1 MGETMAQTEQD
12 FNPFDLGYFET
23 TELRQF
29 GFKSVGENVKIA
41 KNCTIIGL
49 SNISLGNNIRIDS
62 NVIIAAYSGF
72 LELGNYTFIGGGC
85 YLGCAGGVNLLDFS
99 TLAQGVRIFTGS
111 DDYSGK
117 YLTNSTIPQK
127 YLGVKIAPVML
138 ERHVIVGSGTVVLP
152 GVTIGTGSSVGA
164 MSLVTKSID
173 DWGIYCGSPVKRLKP
188 RSKEI
193 LALEKELFTEI
204 SR

>member
-1 MGETMAQTEQD
+1 MGETMAQIEQD

-29 GFKSVGENVKIA
+29 GFKSVGKNVKIA

-62 NVIIAAYSGF
+62 NVIIAAYSGS
-72 LELGNYTFIGGGC
+72 LALGNYTFIGGGC

-99 TLAQGVRIFTGS
+99 TLAQGVRIFSGS

-127 YLGVKIAPVML
+127 YLGVKIAPVTL
-138 ERHVIVGSGTVVLP
+138 ERHVIVGSGSVILP
-152 GVTIGTGSSVGA
+152 GVTIGDGSSVGA
-164 MSLVTKSID
+164 LSLVTKSLD
-173 DWGIYCGSPVKRLKP
+173 EWGVYFGAPAKKLKA
-188 RSKEI
+188 RSKDMLKLEEELMLEI
-193 LALEKELFTEI
+193 T
-204 SR
+204 